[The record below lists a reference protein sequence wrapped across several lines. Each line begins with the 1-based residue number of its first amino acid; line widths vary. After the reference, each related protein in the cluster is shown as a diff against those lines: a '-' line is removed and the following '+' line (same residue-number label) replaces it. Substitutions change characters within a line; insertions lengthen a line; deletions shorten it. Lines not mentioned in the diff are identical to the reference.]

1 MLLGPVFRAE
11 LVRTPRRRRY
21 YSLRVIYGI
30 VLIFLIWANYQGL
43 ENRAEFRGGK
53 PSIDDMSRFAE
64 TTFTWFASVQL
75 GTILLLVPAL
85 FGGVIADEKQRKT
98 MHYLMASRLS
108 SAEIVLDK
116 LAARLVHIG
125 AFILLGLPV
134 MSLLTLFGGVAW
146 DYVAGA
152 YLGTFSITFFAA
164 SFALLVSTFARRVRQ
179 GVVVA
184 YVLIIAWLVVPPLA
198 DGVVEWLYPNVY
210 QRFRPV
216 SEWILNTGPLG
227 LSILNSR
234 SIGRVF
240 ITSAAGSSFLVPSR
254 PSFLELYCWMIGL
267 QAGASVLFL
276 LVAAWRLRPVFRR
289 QEESQPRRT
298 WFATRARPSR
308 WLNRPECG
316 SDAMLW
322 KERHFAR
329 TDVFTKLVL
338 LPATIILTVYVIL
351 GARFDETVVHS
362 FSSVWRTG
370 YAASTR
376 ETLELHDALCATS
389 PLYLALWMLAAAGAA
404 ASSVTVE
411 REQDTW
417 DSLTSTPLSGW
428 QIVRGKSLGAL
439 WGLRG
444 FGALVGVFWIVGL
457 AAGAIHPIGLLLA
470 LIEVAILTWFVIALG
485 MHASL
490 NSKKTSRALTA
501 TIAVLIGL
509 NIGYLGVL
517 YPIVMISGRT
527 NELAKAP
534 TLVGC
539 TPVVASYSLLSYS
552 QVAEIFDSSYHPGRP
567 DGFDWRAAGW
577 RAAGY
582 AAVVLLGYALAA
594 MLLTRRSVRRFDRL
608 IDRPRKADAG

>member
-21 YSLRVIYGI
+21 YSLRVVYGI
-30 VLIFLIWANYQGL
+30 VLIFLIWANYYDL
-43 ENRAEFRGGK
+43 RERAAFRGGD
-53 PSIDDMSRFAE
+53 PSIDDMSRFAL
-64 TTFTWFASVQL
+64 TTFIWFASVQL
-75 GTILLLVPAL
+75 GTILLLVPSL
-85 FGGVIADEKQRKT
+85 FGGAIADEKQRKT

-152 YLGTFSITFFAA
+152 YAATFSITFFAA
-164 SFALLVSTFARRVRQ
+164 SLAILVSTFARRVRQ
-179 GVVVA
+179 GVLVA
-184 YVLIIAWLVVPPLA
+184 YVFIIAWLIVPPFA
-198 DGVVEWLYPNVY
+198 DGVIEWLYPKFY
-210 QRFRPV
+210 RSFAPV
-216 SEWILNTGPLG
+216 SEWVLNTGPLG
-227 LSILNSR
+227 LTRMNTLSARR
-234 SIGRVF
+234 SF
-240 ITSAAGSSFLVPSR
+240 ITPGAPALRFLD
-254 PSFLELYCWMIGL
+254 LYCWMVGF
-267 QAGASVLFL
+267 QVGAGVLFIL
-276 LVAAWRLRPVFRR
+276 IAAWRLRPVFRR

-298 WFATRARPSR
+298 WFAARVRRSR

-322 KERHFAR
+322 KEKHFAR

-351 GARFDETVVHS
+351 GARFDETVIHS
-362 FSSVWRTG
+362 LSAVWSRG
-370 YAASTR
+370 YAASR
-376 ETLELHDALCATS
+376 LETLELHDSLCSIS
-389 PLYLALWMLAAAGAA
+389 PLYLTLWMLAAAGAA

-417 DSLTSTPLSGW
+417 TSLTSTSLSGW

-444 FGALVGVFWIVGL
+444 FGGLLGFFWIVGL
-457 AAGAIHPIGLLLA
+457 AVGAIHPFGLILA
-470 LIEVAILTWFVIALG
+470 LIVVAILTWFVIALG

-501 TIAVLIGL
+501 TIAILIGL
-509 NIGYLGVL
+509 NVGYYGVL
-517 YPIVMISGRT
+517 YPIAMISGRT
-527 NELAKAP
+527 DEFAKAP

-539 TPVVASYSLLSYS
+539 TPVVAAYSLLSYS
-552 QVAEIFDSSYHPGRP
+552 QVAEIFDFSFHPGRP
-567 DGFDWRAAGW
+567 DGVDWRAAGW

-582 AAVVLLGYALAA
+582 AVVVLLAYGLAA
-594 MLLTRRSVRRFDRL
+594 MLLTWRSVRRFERL
-608 IDRPRKADAG
+608 IDRPRKAAAS